1 MTYFE
6 KETSRQN
13 GRPVELFQF
22 TDGNQ
27 FWRYCT
33 GDDPIVYLG
42 NTYAPA
48 TIVRGATEASQEFGK
63 SQMQVRIPA
72 DLPLAKFM
80 TSQVPNNFIGVT
92 LFRTHVGDTEF
103 ITHWR
108 GRVISSTWRNHECT
122 LTCEP
127 VFTGL
132 QRAGL
137 RALYQRPCRHAIY
150 SPGCGVDKAL
160 HALETTV
167 DTAVKNQV
175 FVTAAAGFPSGYF
188 TGGMLKTD
196 EGSRAIMQ
204 HIGHSLTLI
213 TPIAGLTGGRE
224 ITLYPGC
231 DHTFLTCKAK
241 FDNGINFGGQPWLP
255 QKNPFTGDGII

>member
-1 MTYFE
+1 MTYFA
-6 KETSRQN
+6 KETSRQG

-22 TDGNQ
+22 TDGKQ

-33 GDDPIVYLG
+33 GDEPIAYLG
-42 NTYAPA
+42 NSYQPA

-80 TSQVPNNFIGVT
+80 ASQIANNFIGIT
-92 LFRTHVGDTEF
+92 LFRTHVDDTEF
-103 ITHWR
+103 ITYWR
-108 GRVISSTWRNHECT
+108 GRVVSSEWRNHECT

-137 RALYQRPCRHAIY
+137 RALYQRPCRHAVY
-150 SPGCGVDKAL
+150 SSSCGVDKAL
-160 HALETTV
+160 HAIETTV
-167 DTAVKNQV
+167 DTAVLNQV
-175 FVTAAAGFPSGYF
+175 FVTIAGTFPNNHF

-196 EGSRAIMQ
+196 EGSRVIIQ
-204 HIGHSLTLI
+204 HIGTSLILI
-213 TPIAGLTGGRE
+213 TPIAGLNGGKE

-231 DHTFLTCKAK
+231 DHTFLTCKSK

-255 QKNPFTGDGII
+255 QKNPFTGDGIG